1 MICIA
6 TFSDPMD
13 HAFFSDFD
21 EATALKQYLSR
32 FDISDN
38 VVLFKVPDG
47 VSRSRFSQ
55 FIPYKVLTKRAL
67 EKLYRLWF
75 MQ

>member
-13 HAFFSDFD
+13 HAFFCDSD

-55 FIPYKVLTKRAL
+55 FIPYKSFTRRAL
-67 EKLYRLWF
+67 EKLYNLWF
-75 MQ
+75 T